1 DTFLNIIAPGN
12 IHARQQLIYDRYFD
26 RIMDNSKILEI
37 TGMKQSELMPLR
49 EGLEKE
55 LRAFAREDAQWP
67 SLDEAYNR
75 MDEYLSGIGLS

>member
-1 DTFLNIIAPGN
+1 
-12 IHARQQLIYDRYFD
+12 
-26 RIMDNSKILEI
+26 M
-37 TGMKQSELMPLR
+37 R

-75 MDEYLSGIGLS
+75 MDEYLSGIGCRKSIIQTALKIAPFAHFLGSKPHMGFKYPPEMRS